1 MENSLAV
8 PQKIKESLYHP
19 AIPLLDI
26 RPKKTESRDP

>member
-8 PQKIKESLYHP
+8 PQKIKESPYDP

-26 RPKKTESRDP
+26 RPKKTESRDS